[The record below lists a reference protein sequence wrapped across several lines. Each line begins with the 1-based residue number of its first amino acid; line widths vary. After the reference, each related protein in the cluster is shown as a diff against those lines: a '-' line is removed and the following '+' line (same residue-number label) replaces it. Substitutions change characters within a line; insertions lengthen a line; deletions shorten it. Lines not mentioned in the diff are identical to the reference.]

1 MENISAKK
9 GITLMVLAITIIILL
24 LLAGIA
30 IGSFLS
36 NDGIINK
43 TKGSNLNNAVSE
55 LYERTDSEISYLR
68 INDRIRLSGGI
79 SLNKIYSSKGFTDHY
94 EIRRRIYI

>member
-30 IGSFLS
+30 IGSFL
-36 NDGIINK
+36 
-43 TKGSNLNNAVSE
+43 SNLNNAVSE

>member
-1 MENISAKK
+1 MQY
-9 GITLMVLAITIIILL
+9 T
-24 LLAGIA
+24 
-30 IGSFLS
+30 
-36 NDGIINK
+36 
-43 TKGSNLNNAVSE
+43 E